1 MSIQKAYILFF
12 FSKTGKL
19 LQIICIFNTLNI
31 NHKIPVC
38 TMNVGQTLELRTIY
52 SESFLFT
59 NLVQAYF
66 GERASEVINVLISK
80 GRLNCREISR
90 LTKIDYKTVKK
101 ALISL
106 IQLKCVSYF
115 EDKDAL
121 NGSSSSNQGNVYY
134 SYNEEGII
142 TLLYSGE
149 IISQVTKLYSNH
161 HLLSKNNS
169 YKLIGEILQNVLQYG
184 SLNPSDFI
192 ASLTNDNTSSQIYQT
207 IFIQLVEDNFLVP
220 IKPIDYCP
228 IQDLWHLLYT
238 KEYKAIPKSS
248 TLSDLKKREQAKG
261 KAKETFIKLTD
272 KSYSS
277 SSNVITT
284 DKKTLLRKISDN
296 VYLTFNLQRYFK
308 HKRSNHLVQLCA
320 STVGKIPS
328 KILECALRYTERS
341 APNVCNPLSKTG
353 LLQDLSEQEAL
364 KDELT
369 LQEEK
374 NNGVTFNA
382 IDISK
387 ILDLNVVLQDS
398 LLSKLKDKFGK
409 NKNNKRKQAN
419 SSNSNKK
426 IKLEN
431 GATLNDIPEAANE
444 DENDDENEAA
454 ENYNDDE
461 NDNDDDNDDILEAQL
476 DSESSSHSITLI
488 NAHLKLLSDP
498 NAQVQFLRES
508 RAGLYYVPYSSLT
521 PLLKSYTYDA
531 LVESTLGLSALRLL
545 RSIRINR
552 LVTEKTLNNLVLFNE
567 KDVRSILSKLLKC
580 NSVEIQ
586 EMPRTMDRAASRS
599 VFLFRNNQQ
608 HALQF
613 MEKNL
618 CWNIA
623 NLIYKTELLKKENQ
637 TLLEKAEREDVKGR
651 EEELLLSSELNQL
664 KMVNERE
671 LNSLTRMNRLI
682 SLWEVF
688 KFL

>member
-1 MSIQKAYILFF
+1 
-12 FSKTGKL
+12 
-19 LQIICIFNTLNI
+19 
-31 NHKIPVC
+31 
-38 TMNVGQTLELRTIY
+38 MNVGQSLELKTIH

-59 NLVQAYF
+59 NLVQAYL

-80 GRLNCREISR
+80 GRLNCRDISR

-115 EDKDAL
+115 EDKDTL
-121 NGSSSSNQGNVYY
+121 NGGVSSSNQGNVYY
-134 SYNEEGII
+134 SYNEEGIV

-161 HLLSKNNS
+161 HLLSKNSS

-192 ASLTNDNTSSQIYQT
+192 ASLTNDNTSTQIYQT

-261 KAKETFIKLTD
+261 KAKESFNKLTD
-272 KSYSS
+272 RSYSS
-277 SSNVITT
+277 SSNAITT
-284 DKKTLLRKISDN
+284 DKKTLLRKIGDD

-328 KILECALRYTERS
+328 KILESALRYTERS
-341 APNVCNPLSKTG
+341 SPNVCDPLSKTG
-353 LLQDLSEQEAL
+353 LLEDLSELEAI

-387 ILDLNVVLQDS
+387 ILNYNVVLQNS
-398 LLSKLKDKFGK
+398 LLSKLKDKSTK

-419 SSNSNKK
+419 SSASNKK

-431 GATLNDIPEAANE
+431 GATLNDIPEADEHEAENE
-444 DENDDENEAA
+444 DGND
-454 ENYNDDE
+454 
-461 NDNDDDNDDILEAQL
+461 DNDDDDDDDDDILEAQL
-476 DSESSSHSITLI
+476 DSESSSHSIPLI

-521 PLLKSYTYDA
+521 PLLKCYTYDA
-531 LVESTLGLSALRLL
+531 LIESTLGLSALRLL

-580 NSVEIQ
+580 QSVEIQ

-623 NLIYKTELLKKENQ
+623 NLIFKTELLKKENQ
-637 TLLEKAEREDVKGR
+637 ILLEKAEREDVKGR